1 MELQFEK
8 VPLHCLK
15 SAVCGVQNQEQTQEL
30 KLSDAMPDIGRV
42 IGCWGQVILRG
53 KQWNGD
59 SAAMNGGLMVWV
71 LYAPEDGT
79 APRTL
84 DSWIPFQMK
93 WDLPEGTKE
102 GTIRSQAML
111 RALDGRS
118 TSPRKIMLRAGIAGW
133 LEALAPTEEALYRPG
148 ELPGDVALLKTTCPV
163 TLPVCAGEKTFQM
176 DEELTVPEGSPA
188 PEKILYYTLNPQVLE
203 KKILGTRA
211 VFRGQGLLHALYLSE
226 DGAAHTY
233 DATLP
238 FSQLGELEGE
248 HSGEGELEVLMA
260 VTDLDVTL
268 DGEGHLRLKCGMTA
282 QYLACDK
289 RILELAEDAYSPKRT
304 VEPEMGLLKVPS
316 VLDSPQETLSAEQKI
331 NMDGTVAD
339 SIFYPDFP
347 RQRKMEN
354 GVQLELSGQL
364 QVLYAATDGSWQC
377 TTARW
382 EDVQK
387 VDTGEDCQLFPQ
399 LTCPNTPTLTTN
411 EGSSQAKT
419 ELQLRCQTVCNRG
432 IPMVTGLKLGEIR
445 EPSPD
450 RPSLI
455 LRRAGNGRL
464 WDMAKATGSTM
475 EAIRTANH
483 LEDPPEQGQMLLIP
497 VI

>member
-42 IGCWGQVILRG
+42 IGCWGQAILRG
-53 KQWNGD
+53 KQWSGD
-59 SAAMNGGLMVWV
+59 SAAMNGGIMVWV

-93 WDLPEGTKE
+93 WDLPEGTRE
-102 GTIRSQAML
+102 GTIRSQAIL
-111 RALDGRS
+111 RTLDGRS

-133 LEALAPTEEALYRPG
+133 LEALEPTEEALYRPG
-148 ELPGDVALLKTTCPV
+148 EVPEDVALLQTGYPV
-163 TLPVCAGEKTFQM
+163 TLPVCSGEKTFQL
-176 DEELTVPEGSPA
+176 DEALTVPEGSPA
-188 PEKILYYTLNPQVLE
+188 PEKILYYTLNPQILE
-203 KKILGTRA
+203 KKVLGNRA
-211 VFRGQGLLHALYLSE
+211 VFRGHGLLHALYLSE
-226 DGAAHTY
+226 NGAVHTY

-248 HSGEGELEVLMA
+248 HSGEGEPEVLLA

-282 QYLACDK
+282 QYLVYE
-289 RILELAEDAYSPKRT
+289 RMVLEITEDAYSPKRT

-316 VLDSPQETLSAEQKI
+316 VLDSRQEALSAEQKI
-331 NMDGTVAD
+331 NMDGTAAD
-339 SIFYPDFP
+339 SIFYPDLP

-354 GVQLELSGQL
+354 GIQLELSGQF
-364 QVLYAATDGSWQC
+364 QVLYTATDGSLQC
-377 TTARW
+377 ASARW
-382 EDVQK
+382 EGAQK
-387 VDTGEDCQLFPQ
+387 VDTGEDCQVFPQ
-399 LTCPNTPTLTTN
+399 LACPNAPTITTA

-419 ELQLRCQTVCNRG
+419 DLQLHCQTVCSRG
-432 IPMVTGLKLGEIR
+432 ISMVTGLNLGEIQ
-445 EPSPD
+445 EPNPD

-455 LRRAGNGRL
+455 LRRAGKTRL
-464 WDMAKATGSTM
+464 WDMAKAAGSTV
-475 EAIRTANH
+475 EAIRQANH
-483 LEDPPEQGQMLLIP
+483 LESTPEPGQMLLIP